1 MNERVVVIDA
11 EQAQIL
17 EELGE
22 RLMREHDERAFKVLA
37 VSLAYR
43 YAKPSF
49 ECDVDE
55 SAGLAEVV
63 DLRERIAAY
72 SKKVS

>member
-1 MNERVVVIDA
+1 MSGRTVVIDA
-11 EQAQIL
+11 EQAAIL

-22 RLMREHDERAFKVLA
+22 QMLRDRDDRAFKVLA

-43 YAKPSF
+43 YATPAF
-49 ECDVDE
+49 VCDVDE
-55 SAGLAEVV
+55 SAGMADVV
-63 DLRERIAAY
+63 DIRERLAAY